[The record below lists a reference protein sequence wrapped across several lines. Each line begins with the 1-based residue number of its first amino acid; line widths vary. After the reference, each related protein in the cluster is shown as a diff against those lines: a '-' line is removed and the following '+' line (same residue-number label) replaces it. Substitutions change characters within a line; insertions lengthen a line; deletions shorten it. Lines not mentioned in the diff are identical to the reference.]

1 MPILTRIQKEAQ
13 QLVDDDIV
21 LFHLFD
27 INETTVTELFPG
39 LGDNT
44 FIDTLSID
52 ISRRIFML
60 LNNGLN

>member
-1 MPILTRIQKEAQ
+1 MPIQTRKQKEAQ
-13 QLVDDDIV
+13 QLIDDDIV

-39 LGDNT
+39 LGDKN

-52 ISRRIFML
+52 ISRKIFFFK
-60 LNNGLN
+60 